1 MKTSEQTAANIS
13 RQYEETQEALAA
25 ERDRADALTA
35 HVEWLKQEL
44 RRCASLLHCNFP
56 STDKDKAHKDA
67 VALLKDKPE
76 TSLARLKAKWQAEVL
91 YEFTHGSYVMPATLN
106 LAMRKR
112 ADDLYLQ
119 DVCPGPGKCDDP
131 GCPTHYAGL
140 IGDAK

>member
-76 TSLARLKAKWQAEVL
+76 TSLARLKAKWQAE
-91 YEFTHGSYVMPATLN
+91 AI
-106 LAMRKR
+106 K
-112 ADDLYLQ
+112 
-119 DVCPGPGKCDDP
+119 
-131 GCPTHYAGL
+131 GL
-140 IGDAK
+140 ILDMIPMEVDEDVKEFIKSRRDQLRRQAEGGEV